1 MYSVKEM
8 AETLQLSKIMVYR
21 FINDN
26 EIKHSSKDG
35 RTFLYDVTA
44 FQKISDGLKDKKLIS
59 NENNNEITDNKKKEE
74 PHDVEVQSMTIEIL
88 KSEIDNK
95 NKQIDD
101 LTEINKSLSKSL
113 QQQQTL
119 LLNEQQKNANL
130 IEKNSRKKK
139 WYKWWS

>member
-1 MYSVKEM
+1 M
-8 AETLQLSKIMVYR
+8 I
-21 FINDN
+21 
-26 EIKHSSKDG
+26 
-35 RTFLYDVTA
+35 
-44 FQKISDGLKDKKLIS
+44 
-59 NENNNEITDNKKKEE
+59 
-74 PHDVEVQSMTIEIL
+74 IEIL
-88 KSEIDNK
+88 KSEIENK
-95 NKQIDD
+95 NQQIDD